1 MEILDYSE
9 VIKEII
15 RSYDRRPENW
25 QVLMGR
31 SPKGFYDII
40 FSNPEEVWQLKI
52 DTIYKPNPIGFGVK
66 LEIDPVK
73 IKVENFPPYG
83 FRPISSNILDRIK
96 EKISTYEDISSII
109 TENIMKT
116 PPTPIREIKETSLA
130 AVGPY
135 IQKPSIEPVSQ
146 NQKEL
151 SKKLD
156 IELEKLMREKYYLY
170 Y

>member
-1 MEILDYSE
+1 
-9 VIKEII
+9 
-15 RSYDRRPENW
+15 
-25 QVLMGR
+25 
-31 SPKGFYDII
+31 
-40 FSNPEEVWQLKI
+40 
-52 DTIYKPNPIGFGVK
+52 
-66 LEIDPVK
+66 
-73 IKVENFPPYG
+73 
-83 FRPISSNILDRIK
+83 
-96 EKISTYEDISSII
+96 
-109 TENIMKT
+109 MKT

>member
-9 VIKEII
+9 IIKEII
-15 RSYDRRPENW
+15 RKYDKRPEKW

-40 FSNPEEVWQLKI
+40 FSNPEEVWQLKL
-52 DTIYKPNPIGFGVK
+52 DTIYKPNPLGFGAK
-66 LEIDPVK
+66 LEIDSSK
-73 IKVENFPPYG
+73 IQIENFPSYG
-83 FRPISSNILDRIK
+83 FRPISSEIL
-96 EKISTYEDISSII
+96 EKMRSFSSNEDLSSII
-109 TENIMKT
+109 VNDIMKT
-116 PPTPIREIKETSLA
+116 PPAPIKKINEGLA

-135 IQKPSIEPVSQ
+135 IQKPSIEPLSR

-151 SKKLD
+151 SRKLD
-156 IELEKLMREKYYLY
+156 LELEKLMREKYYLY